1 MLSFTSNIV
10 DQKYYSNLAQTKAIV
25 AQNIVTNQMLTA
37 SVPPS
42 YPDLANEAYLGAIRY
57 LKDEL
62 RGNEKLPEILSSH
75 ITIEDIK
82 DSVNKAKEKYERL
95 SKEKNVQRWL
105 RAFSARIIY
114 YGQVLDVLSQHHPEY
129 VALAWGTVKFVLMV
143 CHFPPAVVTVSYS
156 GYVTRI

>member
-1 MLSFTSNIV
+1 M
-10 DQKYYSNLAQTKAIV
+10 AQDS
-25 AQNIVTNQMLTA
+25 VTNQMLTA
-37 SVPPS
+37 SAPPS
-42 YPDLANEAYLGAIRY
+42 YPDLAHEAYLGAIRY

-75 ITIEDIK
+75 TKIEDIN

-105 RAFSARIIY
+105 RAFSARIMY

-143 CHFPPAVVTVSYS
+143 CRFPRAVVTVNHL
-156 GYVTRI
+156 GYVNRI